1 MSRAAHG
8 PRGER
13 DGDPTRGLSGA
24 VLFSRLWDSL
34 SGLIGTAATA
44 ALLTRAARR
53 AMPRQPDLREL
64 SIERVDGE
72 FHFVVPGSFDRASG
86 PSAALRE
93 LAIELGPLLAEA
105 TGEVALRHL
114 ARVPELRGWAV
125 AAGPS

>member
-1 MSRAAHG
+1 MTRAAHG
-8 PRGER
+8 PGGGER
-13 DGDPTRGLSGA
+13 DPSGA

-34 SGLIGTAATA
+34 SGLLGTAATA

-53 AMPRQPDLREL
+53 AIPREPDLREL
-64 SIERVDGE
+64 SIERVDDD

-86 PSAALRE
+86 PPAALRE

-114 ARVPELRGWAV
+114 ARVPELRSWAV
-125 AAGPS
+125 AVVPP